1 MAVVTIPDEH
11 LDFLKKLMTAVNT
24 QDNRC
29 TASPFYFC
37 IRDMR
42 EVPTPE
48 GCGEYSK
55 YIDEDG
61 SCIAHD
67 LPGLRKYLAETYPED
82 VKDVTIDTDSID
94 DADLE
99 PIDVEAS
106 GEDVFDNITA
116 EALSRIKAMDD
127 LDVEMFAEEHDIR
140 HVEYIKEPVYKGFFF
155 TEEACE
161 AHIAAN
167 KHHYYEPV
175 SYVEYAFRN
184 PELEQLLEALG
195 SITGLGFVKH

>member
-1 MAVVTIPDEH
+1 MAVVTISDEH

-37 IRDMR
+37 VRDMR
-42 EVPTPE
+42 EVLTPE

-55 YIDEDG
+55 YIDEEG

-67 LPGLRKYLAETYPED
+67 LPGLRKYLAETYPEEIKDASVD
-82 VKDVTIDTDSID
+82 VDLDLL
-94 DADLE
+94 DADMDAPE
-99 PIDVEAS
+99 
-106 GEDVFDNITA
+106 EDVFDSITA
-116 EALSRIKAMDD
+116 EALSRITAMDD
-127 LDVEMFAEEHDIR
+127 LDVEMFAEEHAIR
-140 HVEYIKEPVYKGFFF
+140 HVDYTKEPVYTGFFF

-167 KHHYYEPV
+167 KHHYHEPV
-175 SYVEYAFRN
+175 SYVAYAFRN

-195 SITGLGFVKH
+195 ALTGLGFVKH